1 MQERSKN
8 KQLAINMAATFVTF
22 IVAFGVN
29 FFLTPYIV
37 GSLGTAAYG
46 FVGLSN
52 NIISYTGLITIA
64 LNSMAGRFIT
74 IKYTQGD
81 YKEANKYFASVFYS
95 NLALSALILLS
106 MCGCLLYLEH
116 IFEIP
121 PELLFD
127 VKVLFSIL
135 VVNSIIGLMTNIYA
149 ISTFVKNRL
158 ELSSIRSII
167 GDLIRATI
175 LFSLFGL
182 FTPHL
187 WYLGCAGIVVSIYI
201 AFTNYRFT
209 SILTPELKLSR
220 SNWDFSKV
228 KELILSGSW
237 NVLSK
242 LNDILGQGLD
252 LIVANLLIGP
262 VAMGFF
268 SISKIVPS
276 FVYSFFSQAGS
287 VFAPS
292 LTQDYANSDI
302 AAIRSTL
309 FQSIRI
315 MGFVA
320 TIPAVCLYTFGEE
333 FYTLWLPSQNAY
345 ELYVL
350 TILGTLG
357 SIFSM
362 PLEALWNIFTVT
374 NKIKYSASFMVVYN
388 LLSFLTILVVMP
400 FVDGMFFKLCVFSV
414 IRFFFSFAKNFLF
427 LPMFGAKC
435 LNLPLSTFYPAIAK
449 SLLAFILAFL
459 TALAMNYFVEINSWI
474 MLICMCSLTL
484 VACVVVNSLIILTPH
499 DRSIIKEKIIRK

>member
-1 MQERSKN
+1 
-8 KQLAINMAATFVTF
+8 MAATFVTF
-22 IVAFGVN
+22 IVAFGIN
-29 FFLTPYIV
+29 FFLSPFIV

-46 FVGLSN
+46 FVGLSS
-52 NIISYTGLITIA
+52 NIIGYTGLVTIA

-81 YKEANKYFASVFYS
+81 FEGANKYFASVFYS
-95 NLALSALILLS
+95 NLVLSILIILT
-106 MCGCLLYLEH
+106 MCGCLFYLEY

-121 PELLFD
+121 PELIFD

-135 VVNSIIGLMTNIYA
+135 VVNSTIGLMTNIYA

-158 ELSSIRSII
+158 ELSSIRSIV
-167 GDLIRATI
+167 GDIIRATV

-187 WYLGCAGIVVSIYI
+187 WYLGFAGIVVSVYI

-209 SILTPELKLSR
+209 RILTPELKLNR
-220 SNWDFSKV
+220 KNWDFAKV
-228 KELILSGSW
+228 KELILAGSW

-242 LNDILGQGLD
+242 LNEMLGQGLD

-276 FVYSFFSQAGS
+276 FVYSFFGQAGS

-292 LTQDYANSDI
+292 LTQYYANADI
-302 AAIRSTL
+302 AAIRGVL

-315 MGFVA
+315 MGFIA
-320 TIPAVCLYTFGEE
+320 TIPTVCLYTFGEE
-333 FYTLWLPSQNAY
+333 FYTLWMPTQNAH
-345 ELYVL
+345 ELYIL

-388 LLSFLTILVVMP
+388 LLSFLMILAVMP
-400 FVDGMFFKLCVFSV
+400 FVEGMFFKLCVFSV

-435 LNLPLSTFYPAIAK
+435 LDLPLSTFYPAIVK
-449 SLLAFILAFL
+449 SLLAFILAFS
-459 TALAMNYFVEINSWI
+459 TALAMNYFVDVNSWI
-474 MLICMCSLTL
+474 MLICMCALTV
-484 VACVVVNSLIILTPH
+484 VACAVVNSLIILTPH
-499 DRSIIKEKIIRK
+499 DRRLLKEKIIRK